1 MLPPRTGA
9 VGGVRH
15 GRGSDEI
22 SARASGGGSPEFRS
36 RRSDGGDGKSGESGR
51 AAGGVVGFFGRRS
64 TRMAR
69 GKNND
74 DGAKDDEDGRRRGP
88 TEEEGAGGDAGGG
101 GCSGGAITI
110 RPWSFRGR
118 RSRPC
123 RPRGCTSRPRV
134 FLRVRIRSLVDSG
147 DDAGADR
154 PGGGE
159 EDDEYD
165 NDVSYLVNEGARRC
179 TSAPRWRTPHPPP

>member
-1 MLPPRTGA
+1 MVDGISFR
-9 VGGVRH
+9 GG
-15 GRGSDEI
+15 
-22 SARASGGGSPEFRS
+22 
-36 RRSDGGDGKSGESGR
+36 RSDGGDGKSGESGR
-51 AAGGVVGFFGRRS
+51 AAGRRRGFFRAEIDEDGE
-64 TRMAR
+64 

-74 DGAKDDEDGRRRGP
+74 YGAKDDEDERRRGP

-165 NDVSYLVNEGARRC
+165 NDVSYLVNEGEDATGSGEASRRP
-179 TSAPRWRTPHPPP
+179 SSRR

>member
-1 MLPPRTGA
+1 MEEYVMGGDRTRFRQERRGVGRQNFVRGGA
-9 VGGVRH
+9 TGGTA
-15 GRGSDEI
+15 SP
-22 SARASGGGSPEFRS
+22 ARAGGRRAASWDFSGED
-36 RRSDGGDGKSGESGR
+36 RRGWRGEKITTTGRKTTRTSDGEGQPKKKAR
-51 AAGGVVGFFGRRS
+51 AE
-64 TRMAR
+64 M
-69 GKNND
+69 
-74 DGAKDDEDGRRRGP
+74 P
-88 TEEEGAGGDAGGG
+88 GG